1 MESGAATHAGPGAGR
16 PAGYREV
23 TGLGRVRRVALV
35 ASILALIPAVFS
47 YVGAISRTSNSPVGI
62 RTVEWLRDNGAAGI
76 VAKVE
81 SIYYSLTAPAKGG
94 ATLKALPS
102 VGYGAVAGAKAAS
115 EYRPARVHAMI
126 HPALPGE
133 GIWHATRAG
142 FEAEPPVLLTTLRNQ
157 PEYPRVVA
165 GLAWINTK
173 RTTLTYNP
181 GRLEP
186 AVTLP
191 RGAMEV
197 PHADRPRLLATFNSG
212 FKLADS
218 GGGVVDGGHTYAPMK
233 NGLGTIV
240 GYTDGHVDVVYWNY
254 GSTAPANVSFAR
266 QNLPLIV
273 QEGKPNPNIANDAEW
288 GATVGNAV
296 LVWRSSIGVDAH
308 GNLIYVAGEDQ
319 SVTSLA
325 KTLIRAG
332 AVRAMELDINSF
344 WTSFI
349 SYGAPGAED
358 PKNLLAGMNRP
369 ATRYLEPDD
378 RDFFAVY
385 SK

>member
-1 MESGAATHAGPGAGR
+1 MESGAATHGGHRRGR
-16 PAGYREV
+16 SAAYREV

-35 ASILALIPAVFS
+35 ASILALIPALFS
-47 YVGAISRTSNSPVGI
+47 YVGAVSQTSNSPVGI
-62 RTVEWLRDNGAAGI
+62 KTVEWLRDNGAAGI

-94 ATLKALPS
+94 ATLKALPK
-102 VGYGAVAGAKAAS
+102 VGYGAVAGNKPT
-115 EYRPARVHAMI
+115 EYRPARVHAII
-126 HPALPGE
+126 HPALAGE
-133 GIWHATRAG
+133 GIWHATRSG
-142 FEAEPPVLLTTLRNQ
+142 FEAAPPVLLTTLRNQ

-165 GLAWINTK
+165 GLAWIDTK
-173 RTTLTYNP
+173 RTQLKLYP

-186 AVTLP
+186 SVELP
-191 RGAMEV
+191 RGPMAV

-218 GGGVVDGGHTYAPMK
+218 GGGFVVGGHTYAPMK

-240 GYTDGHVDVVYWNY
+240 GYNDGHVDVMYWNL
-254 GSTAPANVSFAR
+254 GPVAPANVSFAR

-273 QEGKPNPNIANDAEW
+273 QEGKPNPTIANTAEW

-296 LVWRSSIGVDAH
+296 LVWRSSIGIDAH
-308 GNLIYVAGEDQ
+308 GNLIYAAGEDQ
-319 SVTSLA
+319 TVTSLA

-349 SYGAPGAED
+349 SYGAPGGEE

-369 ATRYLEPDD
+369 VTRYLEPDD